1 MLLTLCCGDDA
12 HATAAS
18 RREYQVRACAAHALL
33 DGPGDPGQLLHMDA
47 LC

>member
-1 MLLTLCCGDDA
+1 MFLTLCCGDDA

-18 RREYQVRACAAHALL
+18 RREYQVRACAARALL
-33 DGPGDPGQLLHMDA
+33 DRSGDPGQLLHVDA